1 MKDLCDAPHRIISE
15 ACRLHVDCMWIAHG
29 FHHSSSATMSN
40 TQPAAATAAAT
51 ANEGSPF
58 RLLSPRRWWV
68 NPFSPSR
75 NDSGTNN
82 DATTHD
88 DNNINLISVA
98 TPPAVAAT
106 PVAASAATTR
116 ATPAAAFAVAAI
128 ATTPAIVVT
137 TAAAAAGDVTT
148 PSPSA
153 AAAAAAAAATG
164 QGLMMPIST
173 VRREARAKSPI
184 ISTANQVNAK
194 TTAKKKSNKQ
204 GEVVAAIKDRVQRI
218 SVGCRVFSERSKLIK
233 TVKQGD
239 PAYEIINNVGNGFRF
254 YGTVI
259 KADGRKGCWHIE
271 YDLFPEEAKSLRVT
285 RQQCSTLLPGSEEPQ
300 YDPRQDKVNQALA
313 ELENIEI
320 EPDDCDLVL
329 QESSDD
335 DDAAGSSTNK
345 TKKKKKKSKKV
356 LSLESFMDMSD
367 EGVRAATS
375 FNHYYGECDNDFI
388 EWTILMEG
396 SEISEDVMKHSPKDT
411 SPFKANLQWMPETSK
426 VDFFDIFFRHFFPS
440 LEGKAAI
447 LDKYLSNP
455 RCSGHTKYWVNE
467 NVRFHRPDHPDPDY
481 IVSFVLIATPPYIS
495 DLTLCLLSHIA
506 EDLCDTCDCCK
517 SRS

>member
-1 MKDLCDAPHRIISE
+1 
-15 ACRLHVDCMWIAHG
+15 
-29 FHHSSSATMSN
+29 MSI
-40 TQPAAATAAAT
+40 
-51 ANEGSPF
+51 
-58 RLLSPRRWWV
+58 
-68 NPFSPSR
+68 
-75 NDSGTNN
+75 
-82 DATTHD
+82 TT
-88 DNNINLISVA
+88 
-98 TPPAVAAT
+98 PAVAAT
-106 PVAASAATTR
+106 PAAAAAAAAITR
-116 ATPAAAFAVAAI
+116 ATPV
-128 ATTPAIVVT
+128 
-137 TAAAAAGDVTT
+137 AAAAAIAATSIAAVAAAGATTST
-148 PSPSA
+148 PSPSAATGAATGATTSNPSPPSA
-153 AAAAAAAAATG
+153 AAAAAAATA

-218 SVGCRVFSERSKLIK
+218 NVGCRVFSERSKLIK
-233 TVKQGD
+233 IVKQGD

-254 YGTVI
+254 YGTVM

-271 YDLFPEEAKSLRVT
+271 YDLFPDGAKSLKVT

-329 QESSDD
+329 QDSSDD
-335 DDAAGSSTNK
+335 DDAAAGGSTIK
-345 TKKKKKKSKKV
+345 TKNKKRKSKKV
-356 LSLESFMDMSD
+356 LSLESFMNMSD
-367 EGVRAATS
+367 EGVLAATS

-388 EWTILMEG
+388 QWTILMEG
-396 SEISEDVMKHSPKDT
+396 SEISEDVMKHPPKDT

-481 IVSFVLIATPPYIS
+481 IVSSFWIAILPSMS
-495 DLTLCLLSHIA
+495 DLTLSSLSLPTIA
-506 EDLCDTCDCCK
+506 EDLCDACDCGK